1 MSFLT
6 LKNAVVRLSPNQIST
21 TLAGEVVN
29 AAYARVIRSRNWTSN
44 HSYQAI
50 TLEAPYTTGTVT
62 TARGSAT
69 VTGSGTTWVAA
80 HVDRMFQVGQSVPI
94 RITAVGSATSL
105 TLAQAWG
112 DAAVSGSTYALLDN
126 RFSLG
131 SNVERILSLTSKHH
145 TLERKDLSF
154 LNTADPSR
162 LLRATPRFFAEFE
175 VRAPGSSTMR
185 REIEVWPV
193 PHEVMQLGLW
203 YKTLPPDMSADG
215 DVASIPETL
224 IEYSAQAE
232 ASRILFSRTG
242 DGNWLQV
249 AQVYEANF
257 KEALM
262 AYTAEDMMSQGEPMP
277 APGAT

>member
-6 LKNAVVRLSPNQIST
+6 LKNAVIRLSPNQIST

-29 AAYARVIRSRNWTSN
+29 AAYARVIRARNWTSS
-44 HSYQAI
+44 HSYQVL
-50 TLEAPYTTGTVT
+50 TFEAPYTTGTVT
-62 TARGSAT
+62 TVRGSTT
-69 VTGSGTTWVAA
+69 VTGLGTTWVAA

-94 RITAVGSATSL
+94 RITAVGSTTAL

-112 DAAVSGSTYALLDN
+112 DAAVSGSPYAILDN

-131 SNVERILSLTSKHH
+131 SNVERILSLASKHH
-145 TLERKDLSF
+145 VLERKDLSF
-154 LNTADPSR
+154 INTADPSR

-175 VRAPGSSTMR
+175 VRAPGTSTQR

-242 DGNWLQV
+242 DANWLQV

-262 AYTAEDMMSQGEPMP
+262 AYTSEDMISQDEPMP
-277 APGAT
+277 APGAP